1 MEKVKINPKT
11 FLYPMPTTLVGAK
24 VSGKPNYLAIAN
36 CGILNRNPP
45 IISIALSKT
54 RYTNIGIME
63 YRSFSVNIPSIQMV
77 KITDYC
83 GIFTGHKV
91 DKSGL
96 FESFYGKMETAPM
109 IRECALNLA
118 CKLIQTLEF
127 PKTYVFIGEIVEA
140 YAEEQYLTNGV
151 PDIQKIN
158 PILFSMPDKNYW
170 KVGERIA
177 QAFHVGLE
185 FKSNK

>member
-1 MEKVKINPKT
+1 MKKIDIGPKT
-11 FLYPMPTTLVGAK
+11 FLYPMPTTLVGPK
-24 VSGKPNYLAIAN
+24 VNGKPNYLAIAN
-36 CGILNRNPP
+36 CGILNHNPP
-45 IISIALSKT
+45 IISVALSKT
-54 RYTNIGIME
+54 RYTNSGIMGN
-63 YRSFSVNIPSIQMV
+63 RSFSVNIPSIQMV

-91 DKSGL
+91 DKSEL
-96 FESFYGKMETAPM
+96 FDSFYGKMETAPM
-109 IRECALNLA
+109 IRECPLNLE

-127 PKTYVFIGEIVEA
+127 PKTNVFIGEIVEA

-170 KVGERIA
+170 KVGEHIA
-177 QAFHVGLE
+177 QAWHIGSE
-185 FKSNK
+185 FKSK